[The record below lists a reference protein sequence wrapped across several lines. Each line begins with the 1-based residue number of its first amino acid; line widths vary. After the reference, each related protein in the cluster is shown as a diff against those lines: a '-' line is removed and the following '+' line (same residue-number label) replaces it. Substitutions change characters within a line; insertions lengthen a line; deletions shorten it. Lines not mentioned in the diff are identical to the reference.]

1 MHQSTDKKKKYFLY
15 FLIFLL
21 LSTINNLSLIRSKEL
36 LSNVKTIEVSGLKNN
51 LNTSIKKNFEFLLNN
66 NIFQIDQ
73 ELLKNKLDLY
83 NYLQNYKVFKLYPSK
98 IIIKLTQTN
107 LLATTIKD
115 NQKYIIGSNGK
126 LINFEIFNLNNDLPY
141 VFGNF
146 SSEDFLLLTK
156 IINQTDFGYKYIRDI
171 FFFPSGRWDIKTKNN
186 ITIKLP
192 KEDIKYALIKA
203 QKIIK
208 SNGLNDNNIIDLRIA
223 NQVILSNE

>member
-126 LINFEIFNLNNDLPY
+126 LINFEIFNLNNDLPH

-156 IINQTDFGYKYIRDI
+156 IINQTDFGYKYIGDV

-208 SNGLNDNNIIDLRIA
+208 SNELNDNNIIDLRIA

>member
-126 LINFEIFNLNNDLPY
+126 LINFEIFNLNNDLPH

-146 SSEDFLLLTK
+146 SSEDFFLLTK
-156 IINQTDFGYKYIRDI
+156 IINQTDFGYKYIGDI

-208 SNGLNDNNIIDLRIA
+208 SNELNDNNIIDLRIA

>member
-126 LINFEIFNLNNDLPY
+126 LINFEIFNLNNDLPH

-156 IINQTDFGYKYIRDI
+156 IINQTDFGYKYIGDI

-208 SNGLNDNNIIDLRIA
+208 SNELNDNNIIDLRIA

>member
-15 FLIFLL
+15 FIIFLL

-36 LSNVKTIEVSGLKNN
+36 LSNVKTIEVSGLKNH
-51 LNTSIKKNFEFLLNN
+51 LNMSIKKNFEFLLNN

-83 NYLQNYKVFKLYPSK
+83 NYLQNYRVFKIYPSK

-126 LINFEIFNLNNDLPY
+126 LINFEIFNLNNDLPH

-146 SSEDFLLLTK
+146 SSEDFISLTK
-156 IINQTDFGYKYIRDI
+156 IINQTDLGYKNIKDI
-171 FFFPSGRWDIKTKNN
+171 FIFPSGRWDIKTKNN

-192 KEDIKYALIKA
+192 KEDTKYALIKA
-203 QKIIK
+203 QNIIK
-208 SNGLNDNNIIDLRIA
+208 SNVLNDNNIIDLRIA
-223 NQVILSNE
+223 NQVILLNE

>member
-15 FLIFLL
+15 FIIFLS

-36 LSNVKTIEVSGLKNN
+36 LSNIKTIEVSGLKNN
-51 LNTSIKKNFEFLLNN
+51 LNLSIKKNFEFLLNN
-66 NIFQIDQ
+66 NIFQIDK
-73 ELLKNKLDLY
+73 ELLINKLDLY
-83 NYLQNYKVFKLYPSK
+83 NYLQNYKVFKIYPSK
-98 IIIKLTQTN
+98 IIFKLTQTN

-126 LINFEIFNLNNDLPY
+126 LINFEIFNLNNNLPH

-156 IINQTDFGYKYIRDI
+156 IINQTDFSYKYIGDI

-208 SNGLNDNNIIDLRIA
+208 SNELNDNNIIDLRIA

>member
-1 MHQSTDKKKKYFLY
+1 MHQLTDKKKKYFLY
-15 FLIFLL
+15 FIIFLL
-21 LSTINNLSLIRSKEL
+21 LSTINNLSFIRSKEL
-36 LSNVKTIEVSGLKNN
+36 LSNIKTIEVSGLKNN
-51 LNTSIKKNFEFLLNN
+51 LNLSIKKNFEFLLNN
-66 NIFQIDQ
+66 NIFQIDK
-73 ELLKNKLDLY
+73 ELLINKLDLY
-83 NYLQNYKVFKLYPSK
+83 NYLQNYKVFKIYPSK

-126 LINFEIFNLNNDLPY
+126 LINFEIFNLNNDLPH

-146 SSEDFLLLTK
+146 SSEDFISLTK
-156 IINQTDFGYKYIRDI
+156 IINQTDFGYKNIKDI
-171 FFFPSGRWDIKTKNN
+171 FIFPSGRWDIKTKNN

-208 SNGLNDNNIIDLRIA
+208 SNELNDNNIIDLRIA

>member
-51 LNTSIKKNFEFLLNN
+51 LNMSIKKNFEFLLNN

-126 LINFEIFNLNNDLPY
+126 LINFEIFNLNNDLPH

-156 IINQTDFGYKYIRDI
+156 IINQTDFGYKYIGDI

-208 SNGLNDNNIIDLRIA
+208 SNELNDNNIIDLRIA

>member
-126 LINFEIFNLNNDLPY
+126 LINFEIFNLNNDLPH

-156 IINQTDFGYKYIRDI
+156 IINQTDFSYKYIRDI

-208 SNGLNDNNIIDLRIA
+208 SNELNDNNIIDLRIA

>member
-1 MHQSTDKKKKYFLY
+1 MHQSTDKKKKNFLY

-51 LNTSIKKNFEFLLNN
+51 LNTSIKKNFKFLLNN

-73 ELLKNKLDLY
+73 KLLKNKLDLY
-83 NYLQNYKVFKLYPSK
+83 NYLQNYKVFKIYPSK

-107 LLATTIKD
+107 LLDTTIKN

-126 LINFEIFNLNNDLPY
+126 LINFEIFNLNNDLPH

-146 SSEDFLLLTK
+146 SSEDFISLTK
-156 IINQTDFGYKYIRDI
+156 IIKQTDFSYKNIKDI
-171 FFFPSGRWDIKTKNN
+171 FIFPSCRLVIKTKNN

-192 KEDIKYALIKA
+192 KDDIKYALIKA

-208 SNGLNDNNIIDLRIA
+208 SNELNDNNIIDLRIA

>member
-1 MHQSTDKKKKYFLY
+1 MNE
-15 FLIFLL
+15 
-21 LSTINNLSLIRSKEL
+21 INFEKDQEEVLDRTTNLKSLANQVKILRELEDQLKIDEEL
-36 LSNVKTIEVSGLKNN
+36 LI
-51 LNTSIKKNFEFLLNN
+51 
-66 NIFQIDQ
+66 
-73 ELLKNKLDLY
+73 NKLDLY
-83 NYLQNYKVFKLYPSK
+83 NYLQNYKVFKIYPSK

-126 LINFEIFNLNNDLPY
+126 LINFEIFNLNNDLPH

-146 SSEDFLLLTK
+146 SSEDFVSLTK
-156 IINQTDFGYKYIRDI
+156 IINQTDFGYKNIKDI
-171 FFFPSGRWDIKTKNN
+171 FIFPSGRWDIKTKNN
-186 ITIKLP
+186 TTIKLP

-208 SNGLNDNNIIDLRIA
+208 SNELNDNNIIDLRIA

>member
-15 FLIFLL
+15 FIIFLL

-36 LSNVKTIEVSGLKNN
+36 LSNIKTIEVSGLKNN
-51 LNTSIKKNFEFLLNN
+51 LNLSIKKNFEFLLNN
-66 NIFQIDQ
+66 NIFQIDE
-73 ELLKNKLDLY
+73 ELLINKLDLY
-83 NYLQNYKVFKLYPSK
+83 NYLQNYKVFKMYPSK

-126 LINFEIFNLNNDLPY
+126 LINFEIFNLNNDLPH

-156 IINQTDFGYKYIRDI
+156 IINQTDFGYKYIGDV

-192 KEDIKYALIKA
+192 KEDLKYALIKA

-208 SNGLNDNNIIDLRIA
+208 SNELNDNNIIDLRIA

>member
-15 FLIFLL
+15 FIIFLS
-21 LSTINNLSLIRSKEL
+21 LSTINNLSLIRGKEL

-51 LNTSIKKNFEFLLNN
+51 LNLSIKKNFEFLLNK
-66 NIFQIDQ
+66 NIFQIN
-73 ELLKNKLDLY
+73 EEILINKLDFY
-83 NYLQNYKVFKLYPSK
+83 NYLQNYKVFKIYPSK

-126 LINFEIFNLNNDLPY
+126 LINFEIFNLKNDLPH

-146 SSEDFLLLTK
+146 SSEDFISLTK
-156 IINQTDFGYKYIRDI
+156 IINQTDLGYRNIKDI
-171 FFFPSGRWDIKTKNN
+171 LIFPSGRWDIKTKNN

-192 KEDIKYALIKA
+192 KEDTKYALIKA
-203 QKIIK
+203 QNIIK
-208 SNGLNDNNIIDLRIA
+208 SNVLNDNNIIDLRIA
-223 NQVILSNE
+223 NQVILLNE

>member
-15 FLIFLL
+15 FIIFLL

-36 LSNVKTIEVSGLKNN
+36 LSNIKTIEVSGLKNN
-51 LNTSIKKNFEFLLNN
+51 LNLSIKKNFEFLLNN

-126 LINFEIFNLNNDLPY
+126 LINFEIFNLNNDLPH

-146 SSEDFLLLTK
+146 SSENFLLLTK
-156 IINQTDFGYKYIRDI
+156 IINQTDFSYKYIRDI

-208 SNGLNDNNIIDLRIA
+208 SNELNDNNIIDLRIA

>member
-15 FLIFLL
+15 FIIFLL

-36 LSNVKTIEVSGLKNN
+36 LSNIKTIEVSGLKNN

-156 IINQTDFGYKYIRDI
+156 IINQTDFGYKYIRDV

-208 SNGLNDNNIIDLRIA
+208 SNELNDNNIIDLRIA